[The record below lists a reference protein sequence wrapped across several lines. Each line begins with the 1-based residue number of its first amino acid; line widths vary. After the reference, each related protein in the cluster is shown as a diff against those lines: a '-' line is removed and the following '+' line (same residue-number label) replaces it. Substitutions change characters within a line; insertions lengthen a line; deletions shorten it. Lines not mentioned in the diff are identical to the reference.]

1 MEGATI
7 TVPRTGPHWIVTEN
21 GAVNLKGRSMWER
34 AELLISIADPAFQDD
49 LVREAERM
57 GLWKTSSKVTY

>member
-1 MEGATI
+1 
-7 TVPRTGPHWIVTEN
+7 
-21 GAVNLKGRSMWER
+21 MWER